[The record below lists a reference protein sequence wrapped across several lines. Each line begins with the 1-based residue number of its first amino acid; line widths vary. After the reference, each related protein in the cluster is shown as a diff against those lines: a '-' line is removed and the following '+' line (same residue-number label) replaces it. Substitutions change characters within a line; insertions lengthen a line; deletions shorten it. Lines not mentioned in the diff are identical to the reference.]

1 MREVKVKMIKLPKR
15 EKKHTFIQKN
25 CLWMFME
32 ALFVIAS
39 NWVQAKGPA
48 AGEWMMVYDVLMQ
61 GSVAHKR
68 VTGMLY
74 RMDLKII
81 MRGTKHKRVHA
92 VWFPFNKIQKMQA
105 NL

>member
-1 MREVKVKMIKLPKR
+1 
-15 EKKHTFIQKN
+15 
-25 CLWMFME
+25 MFMA

-39 NWVQAKGPA
+39 NWVQAKCAA

-61 GSVAHKR
+61 WSIAHKS

-74 RMDLKII
+74 RMDCKII
-81 MRGTKHKRVHA
+81 MRGTKRKRVHA
-92 VWFPFNKIQKMQA
+92 MWFPFNKILKMQA